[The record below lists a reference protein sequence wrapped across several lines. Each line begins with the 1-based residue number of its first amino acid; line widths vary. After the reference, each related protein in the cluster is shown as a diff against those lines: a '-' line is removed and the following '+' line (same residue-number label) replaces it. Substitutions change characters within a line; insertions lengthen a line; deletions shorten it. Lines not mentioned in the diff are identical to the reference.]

1 MQKFFLY
8 ALLIVFGV
16 MIPGCLLTMMI
27 VFTGGSFTGT
37 DLTGLL
43 WLQAM
48 TIPLAIA
55 VIGLEVAAFVRL
67 NGWATGLVML
77 WQKIPAWLVLA
88 LLLLNS
94 LVFLGEF
101 SVLLLDYLTGESS
114 PWSEHIPL
122 LSLLACSVAFA
133 ILYGKTAQLYWNG
146 ITRLGRWP

>member
-1 MQKFFLY
+1 MRKLLLY
-8 ALLIVFGV
+8 ALLTVFGI

-43 WLQAM
+43 WMQAM
-48 TIPLAIA
+48 VIPIA
-55 VIGLEVAAFVRL
+55 VALIAHEVAAFVRL
-67 NGWATGLVML
+67 NGWRTGLMML

-101 SVLLLDYLTGESS
+101 SVLLLNYLTGETS
-114 PWSEHIPL
+114 PWSEHVPLMSL
-122 LSLLACSVAFA
+122 LSCSVAFA

-146 ITRLGRWP
+146 IRRLGRWP

>member
-1 MQKFFLY
+1 MQRPILY
-8 ALLIVFGV
+8 TLLTVFGA

-37 DLTGLL
+37 DLSTLL
-43 WLQAM
+43 WLQAAA
-48 TIPLAIA
+48 IPFA
-55 VIGLEVAAFVRL
+55 VAVVAVEVAAFVRL
-67 NGWATGLVML
+67 NGWRTGLLML

-101 SVLLLDYLTGESS
+101 SVLLLNYLTGEAS
-114 PWSEHIPL
+114 PWSDHVPL
-122 LSLLACSVAFA
+122 LSLLACSMAFA